1 VISSGWIGYRER
13 DSDSWQGRLCM
24 TTTDGSAEV
33 EVKGGESWFADA
45 YKNYFVIWN
54 WGGPIELYD
63 VLKQKV
69 VASKTPRKGWCD
81 GASINGDWMTYVDR
95 TPEDRA
101 SHDIWLWNYRTGE
114 EKLVSKGVD
123 GKNGVDRQ
131 NCCIVSGDTVVWF
144 KMNDASERRDPAIY
158 SYSIK
163 RNETGL
169 VKKGELNPVDL
180 EGNSLLFW
188 DFDDGEYT
196 LYDLSTGKEVELR
209 KPENVGE

>member
-1 VISSGWIGYRER
+1 
-13 DSDSWQGRLCM
+13 M